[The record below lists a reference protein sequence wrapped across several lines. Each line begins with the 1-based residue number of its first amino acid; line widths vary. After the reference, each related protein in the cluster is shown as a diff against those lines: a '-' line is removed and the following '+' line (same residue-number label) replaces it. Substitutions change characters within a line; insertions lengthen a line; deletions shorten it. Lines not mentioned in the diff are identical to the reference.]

1 MSFIKNI
8 KNIEVKIYE
17 NIIKNIEKI
26 KKSYE
31 LIKYE
36 INEHDIYACTKI
48 ECRNGYKGTIWD
60 IEKPLY
66 RDLNEYRKSLKS
78 HGFLFNNIYFFINI
92 DKLDMNNL
100 NISQIEVILVNKIN
114 T

>member
-1 MSFIKNI
+1 MSFIDNL

-17 NIIKNIEKI
+17 NIIKNVEKI
-26 KKSYE
+26 KNGYE
-31 LIKYE
+31 VIKYE
-36 INEHDIYACTKI
+36 INDHDIYACSKI
-48 ECRNGYKGTIWD
+48 ECRNGYKGTIWE
-60 IEKPLY
+60 IEKPLN

-78 HGFLFNNIYFFINI
+78 NGFLFNNIYFFINI